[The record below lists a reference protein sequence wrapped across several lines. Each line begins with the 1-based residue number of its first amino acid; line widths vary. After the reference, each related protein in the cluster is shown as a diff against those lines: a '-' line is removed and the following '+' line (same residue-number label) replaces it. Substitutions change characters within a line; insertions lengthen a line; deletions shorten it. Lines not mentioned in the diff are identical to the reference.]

1 MIGDVQRPRG
11 GRPVV
16 TWKFGASFDGRLAA
30 ADGSSQ
36 WITSEEARGDAH
48 RLRADSDA
56 VVVGSGTQRI
66 DDPQLTVRHL
76 TVARQPLRVV
86 VDTRARTPATA
97 RVVDGAAPTLIAVAE
112 GADASHLEGLAS
124 VVRLPRDAAGLD
136 LGALLDAL
144 GARGVRTVLL
154 EGGPTLAGSF
164 LAAGLVDRV
173 IAYLAPVLIGGG
185 GLAAIEGAGARSIE
199 GVLRMRL
206 EEVARIGPD
215 LRVTAT
221 PQPESRPLS
230 WGRDNGPAA
239 ANMSANL
246 A

>member
-1 MIGDVQRPRG
+1 MIRDRQGPGG

-36 WITSEEARGDAH
+36 WITSEEARADAH

-86 VDTRARTPATA
+86 VDTWARTPATA
-97 RVVDGAAPTLIAVAE
+97 RIVDGAAPTLIAVAE
-112 GADASHLEGLAS
+112 GADAGHLEGRAS

-199 GVLRMRL
+199 DALRMRL
-206 EEVARIGPD
+206 EEVVRIGPD

-221 PQPESRPLS
+221 PQPESRRLS
-230 WGRDNGPAA
+230 WGHDNGPAA